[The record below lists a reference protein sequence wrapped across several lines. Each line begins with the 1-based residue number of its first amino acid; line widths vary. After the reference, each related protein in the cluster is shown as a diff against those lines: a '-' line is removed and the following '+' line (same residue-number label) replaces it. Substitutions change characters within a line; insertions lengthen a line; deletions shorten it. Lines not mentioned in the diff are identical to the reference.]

1 MQTGSD
7 LPRGHVVQHGLA
19 LREGGVVSPHKG
31 RAPGPLG
38 RALPVLLERL
48 CDRLCQPIPEPLN
61 AGLRAP
67 RVLLLDQHALLW
79 PHKLCGSAAVA
90 ADGGRAAGHALD
102 EDHAEGLLVR
112 GKHAHLR
119 HGEELGKH
127 VLALGAHKER
137 PLQAKLL
144 CKSLILVDVS
154 LRPAANNNCPQVRES
169 LFVGCSRVENR
180 VQALPIS
187 KLPDKCN
194 HFLDAGQLALV
205 SIAHM
210 LFQVFG
216 NSGTLRTKDVSVDPD
231 ARENELAL
239 GV

>member
-102 EDHAEGLLVR
+102 KNHAEGFLVR
-112 GKHAHLR
+112 GEHAHLR
-119 HGEELGKH
+119 HGEELGEH
-127 VLALGAHKER
+127 VLALGADKEG
-137 PLQAKLL
+137 PCQGQLGCQALVL
-144 CKSLILVDVS
+144 CHCLI
-154 LRPAANNNCPQVRES
+154 RPAANHNSSHIRKGLLVHRSRMQHGIKP
-169 LFVGCSRVENR
+169 LPVG
-180 VQALPIS
+180 
-187 KLPDKCN
+187 KLAYECHHP
-194 HFLDAGQLALV
+194 LDAGQLALV
-205 SIAHM
+205 RVAHV
-210 LFQVFG
+210 LGQVLLDRG
-216 NSGTLRTKDVSVDPD
+216 ALRAEDVRVDANP
-231 ARENELAL
+231 
-239 GV
+239 